1 MIFQF
6 LLETKW
12 SGFFLKGKVDRTI
25 IDEYLP
31 QLHSRG
37 SYIKKDLE
45 AFDRVIREIEV
56 SGNSELKQRRLELL
70 ERISVSFVIF
80 EWIFCFDF
88 KNNFYSIEKCKRYWK
103 FIKKYVSDVIL
114 KNWKKYFFLLF
125 CFYLNLIFKQPINI
139 YLNRIKLFESF

>member
-1 MIFQF
+1 MI
-6 LLETKW
+6 E
-12 SGFFLKGKVDRTI
+12 FFLKGKVDKTI

-70 ERISVSFVIF
+70 ERISVSLF
-80 EWIFCFDF
+80 
-88 KNNFYSIEKCKRYWK
+88 FYT
-103 FIKKYVSDVIL
+103 
-114 KNWKKYFFLLF
+114 
-125 CFYLNLIFKQPINI
+125 
-139 YLNRIKLFESF
+139 ESFVFILNKISIL